1 MNKNIVIGIVI
12 IVAIGAI
19 AFGYNS
25 ISDVSKS
32 SATDDEN
39 LETNSN
45 PDESV
50 PAPEGKKFTVTL
62 SDGVG
67 MADD

>member
-12 IVAIGAI
+12 LVAIGAI
-19 AFGYNS
+19 AFGFNS

-45 PDESV
+45 LDESV
-50 PAPEGKKFTVTL
+50 PKGKNFTVAL

-67 MADD
+67 VIDES